1 MNALQLEDQW
11 SQLKGHKSAD
21 FITFKIDD
29 NCKPDLNLGINS
41 KKNRCLL
48 LVLPKE
54 FKINFIG
61 ETKENI
67 KTSFNKQYNYI
78 ILELLDGYYHN
89 LFNDLIIS
97 LYFKIYKIEALEES
111 TAIFIS
117 TINKWAAFLA
127 KGRNNR
133 LTQEV
138 IKGLFGE
145 LTVLN
150 ELLSASSISNVN
162 ETLSSWQGP
171 YDANTDFIFDNK
183 NIEVKTKNYDSSVVR
198 ISSEFQLDDEP
209 GKKLELMV
217 VSVETDNKLGADI
230 ESIIIEI
237 RERVLNLNGDIS
249 LLFDA
254 LAQKALFSSN
264 LKDYDT
270 YKFILKKHETYDC
283 NLIIE
288 NEEIFPRITKSSL
301 PNFIT
306 KLKYNINLQELNSF
320 IVAQQIF

>member
-11 SQLKGHKSAD
+11 SKLKGQKSSD
-21 FITFKIDD
+21 FITLRIDAS
-29 NCKPDLNLGINS
+29 CKPDLYLGINV
-41 KKNRCLL
+41 KQNRCLL
-48 LVLPKE
+48 LVLPKDSN
-54 FKINFIG
+54 INFIG

-67 KTSFNKQYNYI
+67 KTSYNKKENCI
-78 ILELLDGYYHN
+78 VLELLDGYYHN

-97 LYFKIYKIEALEES
+97 LYFKINKIEDLKES

-117 TINKWAAFLA
+117 TINKWATFLA

-145 LTVLN
+145 LTVLH
-150 ELLSASSISNVN
+150 ELLNSSSMSNVN
-162 ETLSSWQGP
+162 EVLNSWQGP

-209 GKKLELMV
+209 GKKLELLV
-217 VSVETDNKLGADI
+217 VSVETDNKLGADL
-230 ESIIIEI
+230 ESIILEI
-237 RERVLNLNGDIS
+237 RERVLSLSGDVS

-254 LAQKALFSSN
+254 LAQKSLFSSN
-264 LKDYDT
+264 LKDYDI
-270 YKFILKKHETYDC
+270 YKFTLKKHETYDC
-283 NLIIE
+283 NMIIE
-288 NEEIFPRITKSSL
+288 NAEVFPRLTKSRL
-301 PNFIT
+301 PNYI
-306 KLKYNINLQELNSF
+306 KKVKYNINLQELNSF
-320 IVAQQIF
+320 IVAQKIF

>member
-1 MNALQLEDQW
+1 MNTLQLEDQW
-11 SQLKGHKSAD
+11 SKLKEQNSSN
-21 FITFKIDD
+21 FITLKIDA

-41 KKNRCLL
+41 EKSRCLL
-48 LVLPKE
+48 LMLPKG
-54 FKINFIG
+54 FNIDFVG

-67 KTSFNKQYNYI
+67 KTSYNKKEDCI
-78 ILELLDGYYHN
+78 VLELLDGYYHN

-97 LYFKIYKIEALEES
+97 LYFKINKIEDLKES

-150 ELLSASSISNVN
+150 ELLNSSSMSNVN
-162 ETLSSWQGP
+162 EVLNSWQGP

-198 ISSEFQLDDEP
+198 ISSEFQLDDEL
-209 GKKLELMV
+209 GKKLELLV
-217 VSVETDNKLGADI
+217 VSVDSNNKLGADI
-230 ESIIIEI
+230 ESIILEI
-237 RERVLNLNGDIS
+237 RERILNLNGDVS

-264 LKDYDT
+264 LKEYNN
-270 YKFILKKHETYDC
+270 YKFTLKKHETYDC
-283 NLIIE
+283 NMILE
-288 NEEIFPRITKSSL
+288 KEEVFPRLTKSRL
-301 PNFIT
+301 PNYI
-306 KLKYNINLQELNSF
+306 KKVKYNINLQELNSF
-320 IVAQQIF
+320 VVAQKIF

>member
-150 ELLSASSISNVN
+150 ELLNSSSMSNVN
-162 ETLSSWQGP
+162 EALNSWQGP

-209 GKKLELMV
+209 GKKLELLV
-217 VSVETDNKLGADI
+217 VSVETDNKLGANI
-230 ESIIIEI
+230 ESIILEI
-237 RERVLNLNGDIS
+237 RERVLILNGDVS

-254 LAQKALFSSN
+254 LAQKSLFSSN
-264 LKDYDT
+264 LKDYDI
-270 YKFILKKHETYDC
+270 YKFTLKKHETYDC
-283 NLIIE
+283 NMIIE
-288 NEEIFPRITKSSL
+288 NAEVFPRLTKSRL
-301 PNFIT
+301 PNYI
-306 KLKYNINLQELNSF
+306 KKVKYNINLQELNIF
-320 IVAQQIF
+320 IVAHKIF

>member
-1 MNALQLEDQW
+1 MNTIQLEDQW

-150 ELLSASSISNVN
+150 ELLNSSSMSNVN
-162 ETLSSWQGP
+162 EALNSWQGP

-209 GKKLELMV
+209 GKKLELLV
-217 VSVETDNKLGADI
+217 VSVETDNKLGANI
-230 ESIIIEI
+230 ESIILEI
-237 RERVLNLNGDIS
+237 RERVLILNGDVS

-254 LAQKALFSSN
+254 LAQKSLFSSN
-264 LKDYDT
+264 LKDYDI
-270 YKFILKKHETYDC
+270 YKFTLKKHETYDC
-283 NLIIE
+283 NMIIE
-288 NEEIFPRITKSSL
+288 NAEVFPRLTKSRL
-301 PNFIT
+301 PNYI
-306 KLKYNINLQELNSF
+306 KKVKYNINLQELNIF
-320 IVAQQIF
+320 IVAHKIF

>member
-1 MNALQLEDQW
+1 MNELQLEDQW
-11 SQLKGHKSAD
+11 SKLKEQKSSD
-21 FITFKIDD
+21 FITLKIDA

-48 LVLPKE
+48 LMLPKG
-54 FKINFIG
+54 FNIDFVG
-61 ETKENI
+61 EAKENI
-67 KTSFNKQYNYI
+67 KTSYNRKDNCI
-78 ILELLDGYYHN
+78 VLELLDGYYLN

-97 LYFKIYKIEALEES
+97 LYFKINKIQDLKES
-111 TAIFIS
+111 TAVFIS

-127 KGRNNR
+127 KGRNNI

-150 ELLSASSISNVN
+150 ELLNASSMSNVN
-162 ETLSSWQGP
+162 NALSSWQGP
-171 YDANTDFIFDNK
+171 YDTNTDFIFDNK

-209 GKKLELMV
+209 GKKLELLV

-230 ESIIIEI
+230 ESIILEI
-237 RERVLNLNGDIS
+237 RERVLGLNGDVS

-254 LAQKALFSSN
+254 LAQKSLFSSN
-264 LKDYDT
+264 LKDYAL
-270 YKFILKKHETYDC
+270 YKFTLKKHETYDC
-283 NLIIE
+283 NMIIE
-288 NEEIFPRITKSSL
+288 NAEVFPRLTKSKL
-301 PNFIT
+301 PDYI
-306 KLKYNINLQELNSF
+306 KKVKYNINLQELNSF
-320 IVAQQIF
+320 IIAQKIF